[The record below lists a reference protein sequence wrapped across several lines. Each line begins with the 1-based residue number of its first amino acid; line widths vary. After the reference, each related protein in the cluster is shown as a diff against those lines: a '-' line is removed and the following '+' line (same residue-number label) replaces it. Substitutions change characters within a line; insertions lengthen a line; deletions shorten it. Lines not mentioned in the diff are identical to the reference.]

1 MFSLIV
7 YIRFAYIRRAFKEI
21 SIFYCSTYRLV
32 IWYDVLLF
40 NHIYTIYPCNFVS
53 VGHKHALLDLYWVQR
68 ASLPHTLVQPIY
80 MLWKQIKRIQYKK
93 MNRLLMMGYH
103 LLVLNIRGNIFYG
116 NTNKLR
122 ASVLVDYA
130 QLKC

>member
-1 MFSLIV
+1 
-7 YIRFAYIRRAFKEI
+7 
-21 SIFYCSTYRLV
+21 
-32 IWYDVLLF
+32 
-40 NHIYTIYPCNFVS
+40 
-53 VGHKHALLDLYWVQR
+53 
-68 ASLPHTLVQPIY
+68 
-80 MLWKQIKRIQYKK
+80 